1 MRQLKKII
9 TTISLSFIVLLSLSG
24 LVNAETTISAEG
36 QYIFNTLAFYIGA
49 VLVALMA
56 AGFCMLECGLVTTK
70 SVSTIAAKNVGKFA
84 ICSIVFFLFGYNLA
98 YGIPE
103 GGFIGTFTTWGDN
116 SSIETGYSDSSD
128 WFFQAMFVCATV
140 SIVSGAVAER
150 IKIWPFFIFATLMGG
165 FIYPIS
171 MGWQWGGGWLATSGF
186 SDFAGST
193 LVHACGGAA
202 ALAGVIVLGAREG
215 RFGKKGETKSLVP
228 FAASSIPLVTLGT
241 FFLWFGW
248 FGFNGFSQ
256 LAMGTFDDVTAIT
269 KIAVNTHLAGAA
281 GVVTGA
287 VVTRLLDSKTDV
299 VMMLNGA
306 LAGLVAITAEPL
318 SPTPGLA
325 IVIGSL
331 GSLIMYFGTKFLERR
346 GLDDVVGAIPVH
358 LIAGIWGTL
367 IVPLTNSDA
376 SFGTQLYSL
385 IIVGIFVVITSAIVW
400 YVLKALFGIRV
411 DEEAEING
419 LDISELGMEAYPE
432 FSKG

>member
-9 TTISLSFIVLLSLSG
+9 STIFLSFIILFNFSG
-24 LVNAETTISAEG
+24 LVNAETTMSAEG

-56 AGFCMLECGLVTTK
+56 AGFCMLESGLVTTK

-103 GGFIGTFTTWGDN
+103 GGFIGSFTIWTDN
-116 SSIETGYSDSSD
+116 SNIDTGYSDSSD

-150 IKIWPFFIFATLMGG
+150 IKIWPFFIFAALMGG

-193 LVHACGGAA
+193 LVHACGGVA
-202 ALAGVIVLGAREG
+202 ALAGVIVLGARDG
-215 RFGKKGETKSLVP
+215 RFGRKGEPKSLVP

-241 FFLWFGW
+241 FLLWFGW

-256 LAMGTFDDVTAIT
+256 LAMGTFDDVTAIS

-281 GVVTGA
+281 GVITGA
-287 VVTRLLDSKTDV
+287 AITRLLDKKTDV

-318 SPTPGLA
+318 NPTPGLA
-325 IVIGSL
+325 IVIGSF
-331 GSLIMYFGTKFLERR
+331 GSLIMYFGTKFLEKMR
-346 GLDDVVGAIPVH
+346 LDDVVGAIPVH
-358 LIAGIWGTL
+358 MFAGIFGTL
-367 IVPLTNSDA
+367 IVPLSNVDA
-376 SFGTQLYSL
+376 SFGSQLTGVIAVCSFSFVLSY
-385 IIVGIFVVITSAIVW
+385 IIFKIMKVTVGLRISK
-400 YVLKALFGIRV
+400 KAEKLGTDV
-411 DEEAEING
+411 AEIG
-419 LDISELGMEAYPE
+419 VRAYAIRD
-432 FSKG
+432 